1 MGSSVRVLVLLTF
14 AAFESLAIERLTNID
29 YIGIGYDVIMGN
41 PHSTEDPG
49 FKQPVFELT
58 YNAVSDSYIYIHI
71 FSLIFI
77 SAIWQP

>member
-1 MGSSVRVLVLLTF
+1 
-14 AAFESLAIERLTNID
+14 
-29 YIGIGYDVIMGN
+29 MGN